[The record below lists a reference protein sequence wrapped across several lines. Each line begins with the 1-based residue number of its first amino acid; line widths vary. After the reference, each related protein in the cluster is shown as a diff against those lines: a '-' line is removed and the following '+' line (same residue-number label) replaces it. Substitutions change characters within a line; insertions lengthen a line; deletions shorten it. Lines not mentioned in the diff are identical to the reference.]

1 MMQEEYT
8 TRGERRERKRR
19 RRRNMGVSGASVRTL
34 QDIILKKSRN
44 ARAKTNAGRN
54 PKSRR
59 PK

>member
-8 TRGERRERKRR
+8 TRGERRECKRR